1 MSYLGNPFYMRDVIS
16 ILDFSREDL
25 ECLFERAD
33 YYAAQLGRKLRVLEG
48 RVVALAFFEPSTRT
62 RFSFEVAAKRL
73 GADVVGFGAAE
84 GTSVEK
90 GENLADTVK
99 MLEAYA
105 DLIVIRHR
113 LEGAAKF
120 AAEVS
125 EDPVVNGGDGRQHH
139 PTQAMIDLYTVKK
152 LFGDVDGLKYAVVGD
167 LKYGR
172 AAASFIYGLSLY
184 RPVEVYLV
192 SPPELRARPEVL
204 EVLRERGIRYRE
216 VTSLD
221 DVIEEVD
228 VVYMTRVQK
237 ERFRDPSEY
246 ERVKGSYRLTMK
258 YLARAK
264 RGMKVLHPLPKVD
277 EIELA
282 VDRTEYAA
290 YYYQASLGV
299 PLRMALLA
307 LILGGE

>member
-1 MSYLGNPFYMRDVIS
+1 MRDVIS
-16 ILDFSREDL
+16 VLDFSREDL
-25 ECLFERAD
+25 EYLFERAD
-33 YYAAQLGRKLRVLEG
+33 YYASQLGRKLRVLEG
-48 RVVALAFFEPSTRT
+48 KVVALAFFEPSTRT

-105 DLIVIRHR
+105 DLVVIRHR

-152 LFGDVDGLKYAVVGD
+152 LFDDVDGLKYAVVGD

-184 RPVEVYLV
+184 RPAEVYLV

-204 EVLRERGIRYRE
+204 EVLEERGIKYRE
-216 VTSLD
+216 VTDLN

-237 ERFRDPSEY
+237 ERFKDPSEY
-246 ERVKGSYRLTMK
+246 ERVKGSYRLTLK
-258 YLARAK
+258 HLARAR
-264 RGMKVLHPLPKVD
+264 RGVKVLHPLPKVD